1 MESDVDDEDWW
12 RPVWETD
19 DEIEPPGRPRAKL
32 PAAPLDYA
40 RPLLAPLAKA

>member
-32 PAAPLDYA
+32 PAAPPDYA
-40 RPLLAPLAKA
+40 LIS